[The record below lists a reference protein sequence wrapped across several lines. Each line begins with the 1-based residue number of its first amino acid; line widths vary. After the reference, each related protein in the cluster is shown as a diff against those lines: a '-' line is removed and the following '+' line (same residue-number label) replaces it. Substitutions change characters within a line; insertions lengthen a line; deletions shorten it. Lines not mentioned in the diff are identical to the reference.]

1 MTFAR
6 DVVLDRVGE
15 TINVVSFDMDREG
28 KITLADPPL
37 ELITSDYRGP
47 TP

>member
-1 MTFAR
+1 MMFAK

-15 TINVVSFDMDREG
+15 TVNVVSFEMDRDG

-37 ELITSDYRGP
+37 QAITNAYRGP
-47 TP
+47 KQ